1 MYTISKDR
9 NGIYSV
15 TTARI
20 LSALVRPMRVSA
32 VAVDKRH

>member
-1 MYTISKDR
+1 MYTISKDP

-15 TTARI
+15 TTARM
-20 LSALVRPMRVSA
+20 LSALVRPTSASA